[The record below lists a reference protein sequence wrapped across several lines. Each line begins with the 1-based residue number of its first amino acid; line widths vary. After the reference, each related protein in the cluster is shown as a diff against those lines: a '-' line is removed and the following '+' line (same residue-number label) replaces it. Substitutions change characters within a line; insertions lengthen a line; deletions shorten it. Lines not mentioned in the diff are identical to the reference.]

1 MVSLSSFFSSTPS
14 SSSSK
19 SSESSATTSGAF
31 GCSISVCASFD
42 LLLRNRFRLAADAL
56 DVFDAFDDR
65 DDEELEEVGE
75 SFGALAPP
83 EAAGSSTFD

>member
-1 MVSLSSFFSSTPS
+1 MVSFSPFSSTTSS

-42 LLLRNRFRLAADAL
+42 LLLRNRFRLAADTL
-56 DVFDAFDDR
+56 DVFDAFDDS

-75 SFGALAPP
+75 SFGAPTPL
-83 EAAGSSTFD
+83 EAAGGTTLD